1 LSPAAA
7 ADDVLGSNMTTG
19 QLFLLSAGAF
29 ITALLLLNG
38 LNRRSED
45 GAARAGGSM
54 LLVLVMYLAGAAAVL
69 SGLGL
74 VIRFLLSLA

>member
-1 LSPAAA
+1 
-7 ADDVLGSNMTTG
+7 MTTG
-19 QLFLLSAGAF
+19 QLFLWSACAF
-29 ITALLLLNG
+29 IVALLLLNG

-45 GAARAGGSM
+45 GTARAGGSM

-69 SGLGL
+69 SGLGI